1 MKMLSIWCFCPQ
13 ITKISQQSCMCVPT
27 SFQCSLRTVNLN
39 TAQLF
44 KLLKTIIHW
53 TWRQRE
59 RCRLEGTISMVRKCY
74 EGGGSMSA
82 LKRQDTLSVS
92 LNSFFGVKPTE
103 FTEKLLDR
111 KKHWGNSS
119 TVCPLFPPPASNL
132 FAMVSLLAEIPPSG
146 GIILSSFIES
156 ISINQDS
163 SLLDYC
169 IMASGL
175 VFLGLIL
182 INLYFQLFRMIQKS
196 FLEYWQEPWNWLE
209 LKGVLITFA
218 QDAKKSFQN

>member
-59 RCRLEGTISMVRKCY
+59 RCRLE
-74 EGGGSMSA
+74 
-82 LKRQDTLSVS
+82 
-92 LNSFFGVKPTE
+92 GVKPTE

>member
-1 MKMLSIWCFCPQ
+1 
-13 ITKISQQSCMCVPT
+13 
-27 SFQCSLRTVNLN
+27 
-39 TAQLF
+39 
-44 KLLKTIIHW
+44 
-53 TWRQRE
+53 
-59 RCRLEGTISMVRKCY
+59 
-74 EGGGSMSA
+74 
-82 LKRQDTLSVS
+82 
-92 LNSFFGVKPTE
+92 
-103 FTEKLLDR
+103 
-111 KKHWGNSS
+111 
-119 TVCPLFPPPASNL
+119 
-132 FAMVSLLAEIPPSG
+132 MVSLLAEIPPSG

-209 LKGVLITFA
+209 FSRWT
-218 QDAKKSFQN
+218 SFFFLLHILRLSFCSSEGGTHHFCTRCKEILSKL

>member
-1 MKMLSIWCFCPQ
+1 
-13 ITKISQQSCMCVPT
+13 
-27 SFQCSLRTVNLN
+27 
-39 TAQLF
+39 
-44 KLLKTIIHW
+44 
-53 TWRQRE
+53 
-59 RCRLEGTISMVRKCY
+59 
-74 EGGGSMSA
+74 
-82 LKRQDTLSVS
+82 
-92 LNSFFGVKPTE
+92 
-103 FTEKLLDR
+103 
-111 KKHWGNSS
+111 
-119 TVCPLFPPPASNL
+119 
-132 FAMVSLLAEIPPSG
+132 MVSLLAEIPPSG

-209 LKGVLITFA
+209 FSRWTLFFFYYIFYVYHFVLVLKGVLITFA